1 MKLLNFL
8 MYPIHLLNK
17 QIMENELHR
26 QIKKENHLDITLLK
40 DNPFIKSMNKNN
52 VYEYSYSKT
61 SDIPSLY
68 SSLYALMYCD
78 LINKKEVL
86 TNENKEKWINYIKS
100 FQSDDGLLRDPLVS
114 NDIAETEDWWGWRH
128 LTLHGI
134 MGLTILGGR
143 FDERFKVIEDLKE
156 DDRWVNFLESRDW
169 KNKPDFVSNE
179 IQNYGT
185 MLQYS
190 RDFFGDQKS
199 GEMINT
205 LFDFLDEK
213 QDSETG
219 LWGPPF
225 NNKYYLSRGV
235 QTAYHF
241 LLLYFYDNREI
252 SYMDQIIDS
261 CLKAQNKLGGFG
273 VQLNSSACE
282 DIDSIDLLS
291 RLYFTTDYKN
301 LEIKKSFEKALKWV
315 LVNQNEDGGFVFK
328 RYESFVY
335 GHENMS
341 SLKNESAM
349 FPTWFRTLSL
359 AYLSKVVD
367 DSDLRKINWKFIDCP
382 GLQFWNL

>member
-1 MKLLNFL
+1 M
-8 MYPIHLLNK
+8 
-17 QIMENELHR
+17 MENKLHR
-26 QIKKENHLDITLLK
+26 KVIKTNHLDITLLE
-40 DNPFIKSMNKNN
+40 DNPFIKNMNKNG
-52 VYEYSYSKT
+52 VYEYSYSET
-61 SDIPSLY
+61 SDVPSLY
-68 SSLYALMYCD
+68 SSLYALLYYD

-86 TNENKEKWINYIKS
+86 TTETKEKWINYIKS
-100 FQSDDGLLRDPLVS
+100 FQSDDGLLRDPSVS
-114 NDIAETEDWWGWRH
+114 NEIAETEDWWGWRH

-143 FDERFKVIEDLKE
+143 FDKKFKVIEDLKQ
-156 DDRWVNFLESRDW
+156 DDRWINFLDSRDW

-190 RDFFGDQKS
+190 RDIFGDQKS

-205 LFDFLDEK
+205 LFDFLDKK

-241 LLLYFYDNREI
+241 LMLYFYDNREVNYVDSI
-252 SYMDQIIDS
+252 KDS
-261 CLKAQNKLGGFG
+261 CLKTQNNLGGFG

-282 DIDSIDLLS
+282 DIDSIDPLS
-291 RLYFTTDYKN
+291 RLYFMTNYKN
-301 LEIKKSFEKALKWV
+301 HEIEKSLEKALKWV
-315 LVNQNEDGGFVFK
+315 LVNQNEEGGFVFK

-341 SLKNESAM
+341 SVKNKSAM

-367 DSDLRKINWKFIDCP
+367 DSELRKINWKFIDCP
-382 GLQFWNL
+382 GLQFWHL